1 METADNSD
9 PKEPAKRLA
18 WWLLPMVWCL
28 WLLVSLVPTL
38 LLGPYLRGASRLA
51 AVDLALVS
59 VTIAAALF
67 IFTAWPFWIVLGGGS
82 DKTSLARA
90 LARALLELV
99 ILLALACPFLMAAST
114 VAQVGVRRLGVV
126 FAFLAGVGVFA
137 IGIRML
143 WLRIGPASGRWLL
156 LVLLAIAAGPPVLDY
171 LLREIL
177 DVSVPLAASVGPL
190 GRAYLCAADGL
201 PDSLWLGVLHLG
213 IYPAIGLI
221 HTLVMVLWPRRKVQ
235 PKDVVK

>member
-1 METADNSD
+1 
-9 PKEPAKRLA
+9 
-18 WWLLPMVWCL
+18 MVWCL

-59 VTIAAALF
+59 VTIAAAFF
-67 IFTAWPFWIVLGGGS
+67 IFTAWPFWLALGGS
-82 DKTSLARA
+82 DKSSLARA
-90 LARALLELV
+90 LARALLELA

-156 LVLLAIAAGPPVLDY
+156 MVLLAIAAGPPVVDY

-190 GRAYLCAADGL
+190 GRAYLCASDGL

-213 IYPAIGLI
+213 IYPAVGLI
-221 HTLVMVLWPRRKVQ
+221 HTLVMVLWPRRKIQ
-235 PKDVVK
+235 ADSAIE